1 MDHHMTDDLIT
12 CDIPTACRLSG
23 LSRSFLYEAMARG
36 DIRSAKRGRRRLV
49 VVASLRAYL
58 DSLPSGGLSIG
69 KAA

>member
-1 MDHHMTDDLIT
+1 MTDDPIT

-23 LSRSFLYEAMARG
+23 IGRSSLYDAMAR
-36 DIRSAKRGRRRLV
+36 DEIRSVKRGRRRLV

-58 DSLPSGGLSIG
+58 EALPTGGLSMG